1 MNGDSLLIHQP
12 TRLSIMAALSTR
24 EEGAKVD
31 FTFLSEELEVTEG
44 NLSSHIRKL
53 EEAGLLNVEKVF
65 VDRKPK
71 TWIALTARGRQA
83 FSRYVEELEKIVRGA
98 GQGEL

>member
-12 TRLSIMAALSTR
+12 TRLSIMAALSTL

-83 FSRYVEELEKIVRGA
+83 FSRYVEELE
-98 GQGEL
+98 

>member
-12 TRLSIMAALSTR
+12 TRLRIMAALSTL

-53 EEAGLLNVEKVF
+53 EEAGLLNVEKAF

-83 FSRYVEELEKIVRGA
+83 FSRYIEELEKIVRGA
-98 GQGEL
+98 GQWEL

>member
-12 TRLSIMAALSTR
+12 TRLRIMAALSTL

-31 FTFLSEELEVTEG
+31 FTFLSEELEMTEG

-71 TWIALTARGRQA
+71 TWIALTVRGRQA

>member
-1 MNGDSLLIHQP
+1 MNDDSLLIHQP
-12 TRLSIMAALSTR
+12 TRLRIMAALSTL
-24 EEGAKVD
+24 EEGTKVD
-31 FTFLSEELEVTEG
+31 FTFLSDELEVTEG

-71 TWIALTARGRQA
+71 TWLALTERGRKA
-83 FSRYVEELEKIVRGA
+83 FAEYVRELERIVRSDA
-98 GQGEL
+98 RTEP

>member
-1 MNGDSLLIHQP
+1 
-12 TRLSIMAALSTR
+12 
-24 EEGAKVD
+24 
-31 FTFLSEELEVTEG
+31 LEVTEG

>member
-12 TRLSIMAALSTR
+12 TRLSIMAALSTL